1 MTLSFFD
8 QPLSAPARWRDGTHR
23 AAALEATW
31 RRFSPLAP
39 RIGLT
44 RLADVTGLDSIG
56 IPVVSAIRPMGRS
69 LSTQQGK
76 GRTLLAAKVSA
87 LMESIETWHGE
98 ELRLAERTASFTELK
113 RQLGAAAVAPIDRLP
128 KAPRPARRAA
138 KSATTATAATRI
150 KATKAAKAAKS
161 TKAAKA
167 TTAKTSKAAKAATRA
182 TSRGPAG
189 RAAAKSSSSSS
200 SSSARAKPLSATPL
214 PWLQGFELRAARP
227 LWVPREAVTLDCV
240 LDGRQPIFD
249 ISSNGLASGNCLTE
263 AILHGVCEVI
273 ERDAEATWRAT
284 GGQRRL
290 LLDTVTDAGCV
301 ELIERFTAAGVRV
314 VVWDLTSDVGVPVI
328 GCAILE
334 DPEQPAWRSLG
345 LYQGFGCH
353 PAPEIALARALTE
366 AAQTR
371 LTYIAGARDDFFPFD
386 YERATDRELI
396 AEIWDELSSA
406 PYQPVDFGE
415 LPDLATAE
423 LGDDLSAVVERLAAS
438 GSEQVIAVDLSQ
450 PGLDVPVVKVLIPGR
465 ACDVSRMG

>member
-44 RLADVTGLDSIG
+44 RLADVTGLDTIG

-87 LMESIETWHGE
+87 LMESIETWHAE
-98 ELRLAERTASFTELK
+98 ELRRAERVATFTELK
-113 RQLGAAAVAPIDRLP
+113 RQLGAAAVAPIDQLP

-138 KSATTATAATRI
+138 KPTATTAPATRTKAAAKTA
-150 KATKAAKAAKS
+150 KATKTAKAA
-161 TKAAKA
+161 
-167 TTAKTSKAAKAATRA
+167 
-182 TSRGPAG
+182 SRGPGGPGG
-189 RAAAKSSSSSS
+189 RGAAKSASSSSSSSS

-386 YERATDRELI
+386 YARATDRELI

-406 PYQPVDFGE
+406 PYQPVAFGE

-438 GSEQVIAVDLSQ
+438 GSAQVIAVELSQ